1 SEASRRESPSIA
13 NRKVNPPQL
22 GKRVRED
29 QTSQFEKIS
38 DAHTRI
44 HPSSQSPCSLV
55 IDHQPSPDH
64 VTNLSAYLATPLQVR
79 SMDVNKEAG
88 HSMSFRIQ
96 RTMGQ
101 SGTPS
106 YLRQNRI
113 ASYTAMFGS
122 SPVGK
127 RHQADLCNEHVSV
140 RILGLSGAHFRGT
153 CFDQYSCLSNAFTE
167 LARESRLIQHDF
179 LVKPHRLGEFACSPA
194 LTLHLVA
201 FGLI

>member
-1 SEASRRESPSIA
+1 
-13 NRKVNPPQL
+13 
-22 GKRVRED
+22 
-29 QTSQFEKIS
+29 
-38 DAHTRI
+38 
-44 HPSSQSPCSLV
+44 
-55 IDHQPSPDH
+55 
-64 VTNLSAYLATPLQVR
+64 
-79 SMDVNKEAG
+79 MDVNKEAG

-127 RHQADLCNEHVSV
+127 RHQADLCNEHASV
-140 RILGLSGAHFRGT
+140 RILGLSGAQFRGI

-167 LARESRLIQHDF
+167 LARESRLIKHDF

-201 FGLI
+201 FGLMRRDVVEQQWNAKPGQQYAERDDVNTRYSRCGYSQMEARTCSLCNFVNA